1 MTCEKQRIYEEKTFC
16 TILYNINIMFMIV
29 IFALLFPSKL
39 LCYSD
44 YESLELSGKF
54 EHFPK
59 DRMGQLADWHVSY
72 MKRVIA

>member
-1 MTCEKQRIYEEKTFC
+1 
-16 TILYNINIMFMIV
+16 MFTIV